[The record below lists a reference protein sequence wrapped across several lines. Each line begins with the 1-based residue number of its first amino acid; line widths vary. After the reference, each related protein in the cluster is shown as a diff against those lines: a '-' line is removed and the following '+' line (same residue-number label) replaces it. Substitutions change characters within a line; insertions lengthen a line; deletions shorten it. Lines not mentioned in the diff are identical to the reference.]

1 MLEGTPTVLSL
12 FRKDGMWEVMF
23 SEFFFYFGF
32 GGLNLP
38 SLKES
43 KRSTKKGTNTQ
54 VTWATSKTSAL
65 DVNMGADHMRS
76 GTFPSSIVAYG
87 GDEALS
93 LEVISFVE
101 LAATVSGISDNL
113 VISFLV
119 SHSLSERPF
128 IVSNYSSVKCFFQM
142 H

>member
-1 MLEGTPTVLSL
+1 MLEGTPTVLNL
-12 FRKDGMWEVMF
+12 FRKDGMWDVMF
-23 SEFFFYFGF
+23 SEFFFYYGF

-43 KRSTKKGTNTQ
+43 KRSTKKGTTAQ
-54 VTWATSKTSAL
+54 VTWAALKTSAL
-65 DVNMGADHMRS
+65 DVNMVADHMRS
-76 GTFPSSIVAYG
+76 STFPSSILAYG

-101 LAATVSGISDNL
+101 LAATASGVSNNL

-119 SHSLSERPF
+119 GYSLSRRPF
-128 IVSNYSSVKCFFQM
+128 YGKAATLQ
-142 H
+142 